1 MAIPAVAAKGSVTTT
16 MKKTSVMTVIRF
28 WEGSSSLA
36 IRKKENTLIA
46 VGRPKVSKLKC
57 LIYQSTIL
65 SGILTTVLKTE
76 KNLWTCR
83 YRLTDP
89 SSAAILPSNK
99 PTKSLIL
106 TLLILNQGH
115 NNLWISARRDHAPQK
130 PILNIAFWTIQRTP
144 AQKYKTRMHRSR
156 EYSGKAGFYCTDK
169 MEK

>member
-1 MAIPAVAAKGSVTTT
+1 MGAVPVINLAKPRKYNYLYFHSKKANNRLKYLVAIPAVAAKGSVTTT

-36 IRKKENTLIA
+36 IRKENTISA

-106 TLLILNQGH
+106 TLLIIRVTITYEFQQEEITLPK
-115 NNLWISARRDHAPQK
+115 NLFSTLH
-130 PILNIAFWTIQRTP
+130 
-144 AQKYKTRMHRSR
+144 S
-156 EYSGKAGFYCTDK
+156 
-169 MEK
+169 

>member
-36 IRKKENTLIA
+36 IRKKENTLTA

-106 TLLILNQGH
+106 TLLIIRVTITYEFQQEEITLPK
-115 NNLWISARRDHAPQK
+115 NLFSTLHSLLW
-130 PILNIAFWTIQRTP
+130 TP
-144 AQKYKTRMHRSR
+144 APKYKTRMHRSR
-156 EYSGKAGFYCTDK
+156 EYYGKAGFYCTDK